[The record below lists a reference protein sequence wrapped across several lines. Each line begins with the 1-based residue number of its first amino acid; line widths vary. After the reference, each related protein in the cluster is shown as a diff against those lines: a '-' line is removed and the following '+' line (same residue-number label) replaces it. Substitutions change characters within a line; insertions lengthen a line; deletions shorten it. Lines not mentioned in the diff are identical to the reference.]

1 LIATPAEQP
10 PVESGHSRN
19 SDFGLLSGFGLR
31 SSDFRAAEHCSP
43 LNWPDF
49 RAALRGARNGLER
62 LGTDTLL
69 VSLHNMITDITSKTL
84 HEKTGQVLD
93 RLRRGERFRVIR
105 DGEPEGFMVP
115 VEEAVDPE
123 WPEIMA
129 DVLAARKQAKP
140 VRENPVLKERKAR
153 NCAAH
158 LC

>member
-1 LIATPAEQP
+1 MKSCDLQKCHLEGHLYGEREWSGREIA
-10 PVESGHSRN
+10 
-19 SDFGLLSGFGLR
+19 GLAVQS
-31 SSDFRAAEHCSP
+31 
-43 LNWPDF
+43 
-49 RAALRGARNGLER
+49 RGARNGLER
-62 LGTDTLL
+62 LDTDPIL
-69 VSLHNMITDITSKTL
+69 VSLHSMITDITSKTL